1 MAETADTKPL
11 VGKWLYRSLRTNKVL
26 ETAFNDLEFGRGII
40 EFKRIAYDQILDSYL
55 DMGDNY
61 VLKIQ
66 GEVFRRNGKITQLK
80 WRGTGV
86 PGSPTESW
94 IYDYQAY
101 IAPTW
106 DESTDKTIRL
116 IGSVLR
122 TIAHGSAP
130 AGVTGTFYMIKLD

>member
-1 MAETADTKPL
+1 MAETTDTKPF

-55 DMGDNY
+55 DMGGNY
-61 VLKIQ
+61 VLSIR
-66 GEVFRRNGKITQLK
+66 GEIVRDAGKITLLK
-80 WRGTGV
+80 WRGSGV
-86 PGSPTESW
+86 SGSPTDGW

-106 DESTDKTIRL
+106 DEATDKTIRL

-122 TIAHGSAP
+122 TVAHGSAP